1 MWTQPVCFIVT
12 NLYSQM
18 KFVEAW
24 LTLGLYQAADQV
36 ERDGQHDTSD
46 DRNVQVKEEV
56 ECD

>member
-1 MWTQPVCFIVT
+1 
-12 NLYSQM
+12 M

-36 ERDGQHDTSD
+36 KDNRQYDASD

-56 ECD
+56 KRHQHQDKDDEM